1 MCEGERLMAPKPVA
15 CNLHCHMPRTHQSYL
30 VHEAYGMVG
39 QGPSINDLSWGH
51 AACPR
56 QFKNAYNL
64 QRDVLQR
71 QYRCQKKFCCA
82 PSSFKSIST
91 YKVSVSHIAVI

>member
-1 MCEGERLMAPKPVA
+1 MVA
-15 CNLHCHMPRTHQSYL
+15 
-30 VHEAYGMVG
+30 
-39 QGPSINDLSWGH
+39 QGTSINDLSWGH

-64 QRDVLQR
+64 QCNVLQR
-71 QYRCQKKFCCA
+71 QYRCQKKSCCT

-91 YKVSVSHIAVI
+91 HKVSVSHIAVI